1 MESAI
6 IQSALSHTCPA
17 VSTSWR
23 WYSCPFIV
31 IILVNA
37 AVKRK
42 DKLEIN
48 CWKWQIKLLP
58 DGARNF
64 FLDQHKKYT

>member
-1 MESAI
+1 MN
-6 IQSALSHTCPA
+6 SALRHTCPA

-37 AVKRK
+37 ANTRK
-42 DKLEIN
+42 
-48 CWKWQIKLLP
+48 Q
-58 DGARNF
+58 F
-64 FLDQHKKYT
+64 FVDTTIHFLSLIRMTNTAQLCNYAVLSS